1 MKWCILKNMKN
12 WRFLPRHTLSHKTK
26 DIVRTVADMT
36 KIKTTVCRKHTELSM
51 ITKSSVL
58 VEKEHLCNYF
68 PNSLPQNSII
78 FHSMLHMILL
88 IILQISEI
96 YQSFL
101 FSVQWL
107 VLLIT
112 CKHYLMEILSY
123 LTSPWTNPW
132 RYVSKNFD
140 KKTRQSCLYW

>member
-36 KIKTTVCRKHTELSM
+36 KIKTAVCRKHTELSM

-68 PNSLPQNSII
+68 PNSLPQNSVI